1 MFSVNVWHVKNP
13 WVDITLFYSKLSL
26 ILHFTPWTI
35 EMHDWP
41 PSYNSITLNSLPSIL
56 VLSIMDWSIK

>member
-13 WVDITLFYSKLSL
+13 WVEITLFYSKLSF
-26 ILHFTPWTI
+26 ILHFTPGTI

-41 PSYNSITLNSLPSIL
+41 PTVIIL
-56 VLSIMDWSIK
+56 